1 MKHASRLGVL
11 AASVALALALPSFAY
26 ATADDQKEM
35 ATEDEI
41 RMAEEAGLIETSPYQ
56 AEESDATTFAHN
68 NYSIKS
74 YAGETPYD
82 TAAEIATSAHPS
94 SDWVIIASGNSF
106 VDTLTSSSLAGA
118 LKCPIL
124 LTDVQYLPEV
134 TAHALESIGARNII
148 ITGGQAV
155 VSENVENAL
164 AAYGT
169 VTRLFGETQYD
180 TQLALYEFGMN
191 QGLWNTGSI
200 IVATG
205 STLETCAGD
214 ALSISPLAYKEAI
227 PIFLM
232 DSTGS
237 IPEQTAPVL
246 SGNTT
251 VTEAIVVG
259 GPVVVS
265 EESFTTVDGICR
277 ANGGAAMRVA
287 GQTSYDT
294 SEAVA
299 RWTTN
304 NDRLT
309 WEHAAFSTGMK
320 PYDALAGSA
329 LQGTLGSVLLLAD
342 KDMQQNMELLS
353 SQAPSSYSYLGGQY
367 WFPNY
372 LKAGYAL
379 NQGRSLNDI
388 EGFIV
393 YLDAGHG
400 FDGMG
405 NGILDPGAGG
415 CGYWESD
422 LTTELASKVASVLR
436 NEYGMAV
443 YVNNDGYYKYRQ
455 AEAANLNCGAFVS
468 MHFNAGGGSGSE
480 SYIHTYRAASG
491 SDVLQRRVHWGLVSS
506 LRLYDRGMLQE
517 QFAVCGGNVP
527 AVLLE
532 VAYIDNWSDM
542 NTYRSRIDSVA
553 HGIAASIAE

>member
-74 YAGETPYD
+74 YAGETLYD

-148 ITGGQAV
+148 IAGGQAV

-191 QGLWNTGSI
+191 QGLWN
-200 IVATG
+200 
-205 STLETCAGD
+205 
-214 ALSISPLAYKEAI
+214 
-227 PIFLM
+227 
-232 DSTGS
+232 TGS

-468 MHFNAGGGSGSE
+468 MHFNADGGSGTE

>member
-74 YAGETPYD
+74 YAGETPYG

-246 SGNTT
+246 SGN
-251 VTEAIVVG
+251 
-259 GPVVVS
+259 
-265 EESFTTVDGICR
+265 
-277 ANGGAAMRVA
+277 
-287 GQTSYDT
+287 T

-468 MHFNAGGGSGSE
+468 MHFNAGGGSGTE